1 MRIANNV
8 PALLTHISLRQ
19 NDRHMTNSMN
29 RLATGLRINTAREDA
44 AGMSIANKLSFQL
57 VGLNRS
63 SDNSSHGVSLV
74 QTAEGA
80 LNEVHA
86 MLQRIRE
93 LAVQAANDTNVAD
106 DRIAIQREINS
117 LTDEITA
124 ISRRTEFNTIGLLNG
139 EASRVTTNWAVV
151 GGNATLTRVI
161 SNAMFVTEGV
171 PAGTL
176 RYTISNLGAPAVVSG
191 ANAINWAAT
200 APTSGRIGIN
210 GIDIDIPQ
218 GMSATDIW
226 AQIVA
231 ASDAAGVVPTLPTAN
246 DPVQISSMRFGNHE
260 EVRLTGDTDIWA
272 MFGFGVGTA
281 RGQDVQIGGG
291 SSIDSPAIASSNPN
305 SPIDWNSVILTQQTV
320 TINGVSITIPGY
332 STTVDVWNA
341 LNAAI
346 GDPANNLNLT
356 MSGAGADPFTIST
369 VNSGSSET
377 FNLGGSQ
384 AIWTMLGLSA
394 GTYTGSDAA
403 LGAAPE
409 MFDVAG
415 NPITEFNNSLAVSIE
430 GNRVTLT
437 SRQGHSIQLSI
448 FIPDDMLTGTP
459 PQVTLP
465 LDMELRIEEFGGLR
479 VQIGPNFN
487 MFMDIQIPRVSAET
501 LGLTEIRAGE
511 EVRLLHFTTQEG
523 ASRGINQVS
532 RAIEMVS
539 RTRSRLGAYQNRL
552 EHTITNLDNS
562 ANNTEIARS
571 RIQDT
576 DMARE
581 MTLMTQR
588 QVLYQA
594 GLSILGQANQRPQ
607 MILQLL
613 Q

>member
-8 PALLTHISLRQ
+8 PALLTHIHLRQ

-86 MLQRIRE
+86 MLQRMRE

-117 LTDEITA
+117 LTEEITA

-139 EASRVTTNWAVV
+139 EASRVTTNWVNN
-151 GGNATLTRVI
+151 GGNLELTRVI
-161 SNAMFVTEGV
+161 SNAMFVTEGT

-176 RYTISNLGAPAVVSG
+176 RYTINNLAE
-191 ANAINWAAT
+191 AATSTGTIAGGT
-200 APTSGRIGIN
+200 APTDGVIIIN
-210 GIDIDIPQ
+210 SIEIPVTA
-218 GMSATDIW
+218 GEN
-226 AQIVA
+226 A
-231 ASDAAGVVPTLPTAN
+231 ASIWEKIVSASEAAGVIATTPLPVATGN
-246 DPVQISSMRFGNHE
+246 TIEISSLRFG
-260 EVRLTGDTDIWA
+260 
-272 MFGFGVGTA
+272 
-281 RGQDVQIGGG
+281 
-291 SSIDSPAIASSNPN
+291 SNEH
-305 SPIDWNSVILTQQTV
+305 V
-320 TINGVSITIPGY
+320 T
-332 STTVDVWNA
+332 
-341 LNAAI
+341 
-346 GDPANNLNLT
+346 
-356 MSGAGADPFTIST
+356 
-369 VNSGSSET
+369 
-377 FNLGGSQ
+377 LGGSQ
-384 AIWTMLGLSA
+384 DIWNMFGL
-394 GTYTGSDAA
+394 TVGSVS
-403 LGAAPE
+403 GQ
-409 MFDVAG
+409 DVDITIDGLYDIGG
-415 NPITEFNNSLAVSIE
+415 NPNTDFNNSLAVSTE

-437 SRQGHSIQLSI
+437 SLQGHRIQMSI
-448 FIPDDMLTGTP
+448 FMPDGHLGMTVPLAA
-459 PQVTLP
+459 P

-487 MFMDIQIPRVSAET
+487 MFMDIQIPRISSET
-501 LGLTEIRAGE
+501 LGLVEFRAGIQ
-511 EVRLLHFTTQEG
+511 VPLLHFTTQEG
-523 ASRGINQVS
+523 ASRAINQTS
-532 RAIEMVS
+532 NAIEMVS

-552 EHTITNLDNS
+552 EHTIANLDNS